1 MKILNQK
8 ILGQNIAKIRIEKGL
23 IQEEVIAKLQVKGSP
38 ISRSTYSKIELGE
51 GNIFD
56 SDLVGLQQIFN
67 IDFSDFFEGI
77 VPSRPSRNEKDE

>member
-8 ILGQNIAKIRIEKGL
+8 ILGQNIAKIRIEQGL
-23 IQEEVIAKLQVKGSP
+23 TQEEVIAKLQVKGSP

-56 SDLVGLQQIFN
+56 SDLVGLQKIFQVPYER
-67 IDFSDFFEGI
+67 FFEGI
-77 VPSRPSRNEKDE
+77 ETFRPGRNLDKK